1 MTSQAGKIPVQTS
14 LMRARA
20 IVLLGLRI
28 IVLGLVL
35 FGLYSVDV
43 LGLNLSEEVQA
54 APAMLLLVSLL
65 QAAVLSYP
73 VVRARWSGWR
83 LVGAVFLVFYGVR
96 TLMVAIE
103 GAYLPE
109 ALPLALVLH
118 LLVNGAITA
127 AIFSPLAVL
136 LHGQMKPD
144 EGLQQPNT
152 RLIMPWPQWLWRLA
166 LIAFGWA
173 VLFIAFG
180 ALVYMP
186 LARALDPAGLQAS
199 VSTDL
204 PPWVLP
210 FQMVRALLWTVLALP
225 VIRMM
230 KGSWWETGLVITL
243 LFSIL
248 MGSNLLIPTNM
259 STGLQLGHL
268 IEVFG
273 EAFVFGWI
281 VVGLLRGQ
289 RGSRRARRSGAPEVT
304 SIPTARSR

>member
-1 MTSQAGKIPVQTS
+1 
-14 LMRARA
+14 MRIRA
-20 IVLLGLRI
+20 IGLSGLRI
-28 IVLGLVL
+28 IVLGLIL
-35 FGLYSVDV
+35 FGLYSVDYY
-43 LGLNLSEEVQA
+43 GLSSSEQVRT

-65 QAAVLSYP
+65 QAGVISYP

-83 LVGAVFLVFYGVR
+83 LVSAVFFVFYGVT
-96 TLMVAIE
+96 TLMIAIE
-103 GAYLPE
+103 GVYLPD
-109 ALPLALVLH
+109 ALPPALVLH

-127 AIFSPLAVL
+127 AVFSPLAVMI
-136 LHGQMKPD
+136 HGRMKPD
-144 EGLQQPNT
+144 EGSQQTNS
-152 RLIMPWPQWLWRLA
+152 RLIMPWTQWLWRLA

-173 VLFIAFG
+173 VLFVVFG
-180 ALVYMP
+180 ALVYLP

-199 VSTDL
+199 ASTDL

-230 KGSWWETGLVITL
+230 KGSWWETGLVVAL

-248 MGSNLLIPTNM
+248 MGSNLLMPTGM
-259 STGLQLGHL
+259 STGLQLAHL

-289 RGSRRARRSGAPEVT
+289 HRTNRVRKPDSTEATSVPIPRGG
-304 SIPTARSR
+304 